1 MADCP
6 ICSKPLAVGTSV
18 VYKGDQLIHAGCWGD
33 KPDAP
38 GKPTSTEGRRPLS
51 RPGAQPPSRYRDCVP
66 LKGHGRMPHLPQ
78 AR

>member
-38 GKPTSTEGRRPLS
+38 ANPTSTE
-51 RPGAQPPSRYRDCVP
+51 QPPAAKPPRRS
-66 LKGHGRMPHLPQ
+66 
-78 AR
+78 AA

>member
-33 KPDAP
+33 KPDVPAN
-38 GKPTSTEGRRPLS
+38 PTSTG
-51 RPGAQPPSRYRDCVP
+51 GPPSAKPPRRS
-66 LKGHGRMPHLPQ
+66 
-78 AR
+78 AA